1 MSGFSFSLTTPATL
15 KCKYIDN
22 QGVQKE
28 SSISVQGKSVNI
40 ELHFKS
46 EKDFIGG
53 IF

>member
-1 MSGFSFSLTTPATL
+1 MSGVTFSQLTPATL
-15 KCKYIDN
+15 KYQYIDN